1 MSARRVLHFAVV
13 APLVAAGTYSA
24 WVVPAAAAVNPP
36 VCIVRDSGNV
46 TVRYSGIEANL
57 PAGTYTLVILMR
69 TGQGDNVTTTRLAA
83 TTRPVSAGGYIGFKG
98 HVTQSHK
105 RGRIVDV
112 LHKGGETVRRHHAAW
127 DCT

>member
-1 MSARRVLHFAVV
+1 
-13 APLVAAGTYSA
+13 
-24 WVVPAAAAVNPP
+24 
-36 VCIVRDSGNV
+36 V
-46 TVRYSGIEANL
+46 TK
-57 PAGTYTLVILMR
+57 
-69 TGQGDNVTTTRLAA
+69 LAS

-112 LHKGGETVRRHHAAW
+112 LHKRSGETVRRHHAAW

>member
-1 MSARRVLHFAVV
+1 M
-13 APLVAAGTYSA
+13 APAE
-24 WVVPAAAAVNPP
+24 AAVNPP
-36 VCIVRDSGNV
+36 VCTVQDNGSV

-57 PAGTYTLVILMR
+57 PAGTYTLDVLQR
-69 TGQGDNVTTTRLAA
+69 TGHGDNLRVTKLAS

-105 RGRIVDV
+105 RGRIIDV
-112 LHKGGETVRRHHAAW
+112 LHKRGETVRRHHAAW